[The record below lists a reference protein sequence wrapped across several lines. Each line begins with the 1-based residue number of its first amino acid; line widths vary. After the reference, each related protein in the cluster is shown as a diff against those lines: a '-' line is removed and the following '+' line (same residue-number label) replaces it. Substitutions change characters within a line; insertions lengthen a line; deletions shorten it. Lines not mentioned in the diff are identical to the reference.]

1 MVCGGFCSVSAVHV
15 PKNSRINMQCRREI
29 GDICTCRRHVGN
41 MLRLLGSRI
50 MLPKLL
56 FDLLP
61 FITVATWWL
70 RNLPFTAKSDKAT
83 DEKSNNGDTTRI
95 VTLKIG
101 CVALGFIIKTV
112 S

>member
-1 MVCGGFCSVSAVHV
+1 MV
-15 PKNSRINMQCRREI
+15 
-29 GDICTCRRHVGN
+29 
-41 MLRLLGSRI
+41 LLLGSRI

-70 RNLPFTAKSDKAT
+70 RNLPFMANCDSDKAT

-101 CVALGFIIKTV
+101 CVALGFIIKTGP
-112 S
+112 